1 MIELIGLGAVAIMAL
16 NKKEEPK
23 SKDPFFEWDALI
35 KKYSDQF
42 KVPFDW
48 VKAIMLTESS
58 LGQARSVKRG
68 IENPNDIE
76 GSKSSDGKS
85 WGLMQTTIPT
95 ARMFEPGVTA
105 VQLNDPETSIRLGVK
120 YLAWLISKK
129 GLNEEL
135 VIRSYNGGA
144 GFLASEI
151 GRNMTALYYAKFT
164 KNLALVR
171 SKQK

>member
-1 MIELIGLGAVAIMAL
+1 MIETVILGGLAIMAL
-16 NKKEEPK
+16 NKKQEPK
-23 SKDPFFEWDALI
+23 DKDPFYEWDDLI
-35 KKYSDQF
+35 RKYSNQF
-42 KVPFDW
+42 KVPFEW
-48 VKAIMLTESS
+48 IKAIMLTESS

-68 IENPNDIE
+68 LENPNDIE

-105 VQLNDPETSIRLGVK
+105 VQLNDPETSVRIGVK

-129 GLNEEL
+129 GMNEEL
-135 VIRSYNGGA
+135 VARSYNGGP
-144 GFLASEI
+144 GFLASET
-151 GRNMTALYYAKFT
+151 GRNMTALYYAKFM

>member
-1 MIELIGLGAVAIMAL
+1 MAL

-23 SKDPFFEWDALI
+23 NKDPFFEWDDLI
-35 KKYSDQF
+35 KKYSNEY
-42 KVPFDW
+42 KVPFEW
-48 VKAIMLTESS
+48 IKAVMLTESS

-68 IENPNDIE
+68 LENPSDVE

-95 ARMFEPGVTA
+95 SRMFEPGVTA
-105 VQLNDPETSIRLGVK
+105 VQLNDPETSIRIGVK

-129 GLNEEL
+129 GMNEEL
-135 VIRSYNGGA
+135 VIRSYNGGP

-151 GRNMTALYYAKFT
+151 GRNMTVLYYAKFT

-171 SKQK
+171 SKAK